1 MTPTGHRRL
10 PAAQL
15 ILSAHRTFKRQRPP
29 LLPATV
35 PAHLI
40 WRTKLSTIRDLVAAA
55 PVPTGKD
62 VSLGHIFLYETMGTA
77 LLLLLGCGVVA
88 TAILRGSKGENGGW
102 LLITFG
108 WGLGVF
114 VGVYVAFPTGAH
126 LNPAVTLGLWMTDG
140 ITASQAFVYFGAE
153 LLGAFLGAVLCW
165 LSFKEHFD
173 AEPDPGKKLGVF
185 STGPAMR
192 NYGWNFVTEVIA
204 TFVLIFWV
212 LVSGGTPATI
222 GALGVALVVIGIGA
236 SLGGPTGYAIN
247 PARDLGPRIAHAILP
262 IKGKGSSDWNYAWV
276 PVLAPLV
283 GAALAALLFKSIDAA
298 DLIKN
303 IKSAAS

>member
-1 MTPTGHRRL
+1 MSNIRDL
-10 PAAQL
+10 AA
-15 ILSAHRTFKRQRPP
+15 A
-29 LLPATV
+29 ATV
-35 PAHLI
+35 P
-40 WRTKLSTIRDLVAAA
+40 S
-55 PVPTGKD
+55 GKN

-88 TAILRGSKGENGGW
+88 TAILKGSKGENGGW
-102 LLITFG
+102 LLICFG

-126 LNPAVTLGLWMTDG
+126 LNPAVTVALWITDG
-140 ITASQAFVYFGAE
+140 ITAKQAFVYFAAE
-153 LLGAFLGAVLCW
+153 LLGAFLGAVLAW
-165 LSFKEHFD
+165 LAFKEHFD

-192 NYGWNFVTEVIA
+192 NYAWNLVTEIIA

-212 LVSGGTPATI
+212 LVSGGTPASI
-222 GALGVALVVIGIGA
+222 GALGVALVVVGIGA

-262 IKGKGSSDWNYAWV
+262 IKGKGSSDWSYSWV
-276 PVLAPLV
+276 PIVGPIV
-283 GAALAALLFKSIDAA
+283 GAVVAALIFKWTDAA
-298 DLIKN
+298 SLI
-303 IKSAAS
+303 AAVKGQS